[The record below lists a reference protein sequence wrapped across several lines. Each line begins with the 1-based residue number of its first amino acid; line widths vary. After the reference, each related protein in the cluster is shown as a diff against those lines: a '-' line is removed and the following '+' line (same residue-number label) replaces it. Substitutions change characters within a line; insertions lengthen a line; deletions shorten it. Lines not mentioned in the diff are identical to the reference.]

1 MLTNSL
7 SLDEEDAV
15 QAELKE
21 LQREAVRFHPSL
33 QRIARIAHHN
43 FAISYMLIMTKKHQS
58 RSRTFPSLN
67 LYQQNKVFYVSS
79 CYSRR

>member
-21 LQREAVRFHPSL
+21 LQREAVRFCHSL
-33 QRIARIAHHN
+33 RRIARIAHHN
-43 FAISYMLIMTKKHQS
+43 IAISYMLIVMKKHQS

-67 LYQQNKVFYVSS
+67 LYQQNRVFCVSS